1 VAASR
6 QWMLLINWDEL
17 ILILYQESNHSS
29 PEELGFVWDSV
40 SLLPSISVYLES
52 EEKKN
57 SLSSFSNPE
66 NLKSYYSKQN

>member
-1 VAASR
+1 MNLS
-6 QWMLLINWDEL
+6 
-17 ILILYQESNHSS
+17 LILYQEFNHSS
-29 PEELGFVWDSV
+29 PEELGFVWDSA

-66 NLKSYYSKQN
+66 NLKSYYSKQK